1 MWEISPLLFDIIQVV
16 LEDVCLMISSK
27 NSILCICWLITTI
40 GLANISEDPAIQK
53 ATKYYIDGDY
63 HQAVTEY
70 KRFLFFH
77 PGHPQKSLIYLQ
89 MGKVFIQLAD
99 FGSAIDLLQVAFQQT
114 NDVAQKLQIGF
125 QLIPVLIAENQTDR
139 AVIVSYRVLT
149 LIDRSSTNVRSDDRA
164 RIYFF
169 LGISELY
176 RQNWKAAKSAFL
188 ISDLVS
194 SEAITLLDELGKED
208 VKKSASIAKWL
219 STFCP
224 GLGQFYAGEWADG
237 INSFLLNGIIASYV
251 SHLFSSGRRQ
261 SAILL
266 GSSILWRYYNGNRQ
280 NAVKAVGQYNTRL
293 NEKKIDR
300 VLDQLS
306 LKK

>member
-99 FGSAIDLLQVAFQQT
+99 FGSAIDLLQVAFNKPMT
-114 NDVAQKLQIGF
+114 
-125 QLIPVLIAENQTDR
+125 
-139 AVIVSYRVLT
+139 
-149 LIDRSSTNVRSDDRA
+149 
-164 RIYFF
+164 
-169 LGISELY
+169 
-176 RQNWKAAKSAFL
+176 
-188 ISDLVS
+188 
-194 SEAITLLDELGKED
+194 
-208 VKKSASIAKWL
+208 
-219 STFCP
+219 
-224 GLGQFYAGEWADG
+224 
-237 INSFLLNGIIASYV
+237 
-251 SHLFSSGRRQ
+251 
-261 SAILL
+261 
-266 GSSILWRYYNGNRQ
+266 
-280 NAVKAVGQYNTRL
+280 
-293 NEKKIDR
+293 
-300 VLDQLS
+300 
-306 LKK
+306 

>member
-1 MWEISPLLFDIIQVV
+1 
-16 LEDVCLMISSK
+16 MIASK

-40 GLANISEDPAIQK
+40 SLANISENPAIQK
-53 ATKYYIDGDY
+53 ATKYCLDGDY
-63 HQAVTEY
+63 DQAITEY

-77 PGHPQKSLIYLQ
+77 PDHPQKSLVNLQ

-99 FGSAIDLLQVAFQQT
+99 FESAIDLLQGAFQRT
-114 NDVAQKLQIGF
+114 RDVAQKLQIGL

-139 AVIVSYRVLT
+139 AVIVCNQVLT
-149 LIDRSSTNVRSDDRA
+149 QLDQTSANVNSADRA

-176 RQNWKAAKSAFL
+176 RQNWKVAKAAFL
-188 ISDLVS
+188 ASDLVS
-194 SEAITLLDELGKED
+194 LEVITLLDESGKKD
-208 VKKSASIAKWL
+208 VNKSASIAKWL

-224 GLGQFYAGEWADG
+224 GLGQLYAGEWADG
-237 INSFLLNGIIASYV
+237 INSFLLNGVIASYMG
-251 SHLFSSGRRQ
+251 HLFSSGRRQ

-280 NAVKAVGQYNTRL
+280 NAVKAVVRYNTL
-293 NEKKIDR
+293 MNEKKINR